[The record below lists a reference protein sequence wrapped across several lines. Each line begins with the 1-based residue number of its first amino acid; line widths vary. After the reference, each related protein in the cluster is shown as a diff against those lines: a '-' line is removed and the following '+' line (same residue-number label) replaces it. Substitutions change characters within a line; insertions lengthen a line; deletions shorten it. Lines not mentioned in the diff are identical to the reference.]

1 MIKNILFIVI
11 SYFVG
16 SILGGY
22 LLAKILKKDG
32 FGKNDLPGA
41 IGTARQLGFLAGILV
56 GAFDTLKSFLIIL
69 IGILLGFETNILVL
83 GGMAVIA
90 GHNWPIFFKFRG
102 GGGISPS
109 VGIIIL
115 LLPKEAIIM
124 LIIGLISAFL
134 YKVIFKKMLNLKISM
149 IQFSASITFLTLP
162 FSSLY
167 FKELQELIFLSIG
180 IVLLGMLKSVQW
192 KIKPIKNL

>member
-1 MIKNILFIVI
+1 
-11 SYFVG
+11 
-16 SILGGY
+16 
-22 LLAKILKKDG
+22 
-32 FGKNDLPGA
+32 
-41 IGTARQLGFLAGILV
+41 LAGILV

>member
-11 SYFVG
+11 SYFVS